1 MKIPCLYR
9 HFSEEGELLYV
20 GVSLTV
26 PARTHAHSN
35 LSSWFDDVVR
45 IEIERFETIK
55 DAWEAE
61 TEAIR
66 NERPK
71 YNKTENNSNGGR
83 PRIEARANTL
93 TARKPWVAAGM
104 SRATWYTRQK
114 EKRL

>member
-71 YNKTENNSNGGR
+71 YNER
-83 PRIEARANTL
+83 PKITAMAAVRAL
-93 TARKPWVAAGM
+93 
-104 SRATWYTRQK
+104 
-114 EKRL
+114 KREPIR